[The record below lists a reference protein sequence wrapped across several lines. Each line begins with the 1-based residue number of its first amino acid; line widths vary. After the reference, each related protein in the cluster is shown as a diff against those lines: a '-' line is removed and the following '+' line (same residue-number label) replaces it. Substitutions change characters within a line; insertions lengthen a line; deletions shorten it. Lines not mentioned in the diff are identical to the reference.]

1 MVLSWS
7 RIEDSLMTGVSILQS
22 QAALESLQGMLTIFL
37 KYKIWPIGS
46 VLRLFMRIMSLYMI

>member
-1 MVLSWS
+1 
-7 RIEDSLMTGVSILQS
+7 MTGVSILQS
-22 QAALESLQGMLTIFL
+22 QAALESLQGMLTIFR